1 MLGLTSF
8 LYDFMIVLRSND
20 AILRCHIQ
28 LQRQYDVL
36 VFTLKQYECTVVT
49 CPNIFPCGTPIFVQR
64 RFDFLFEVSNID
76 CLGSTN

>member
-28 LQRQYDVL
+28 LQHQYDVS
-36 VFTLKQYECTVVT
+36 VFTLKQYKCTVVT
-49 CPNIFPCGTPIFVQR
+49 CPNIFPCGTPI
-64 RFDFLFEVSNID
+64 LFKEDLIFYLKSQILIV
-76 CLGSTN
+76 